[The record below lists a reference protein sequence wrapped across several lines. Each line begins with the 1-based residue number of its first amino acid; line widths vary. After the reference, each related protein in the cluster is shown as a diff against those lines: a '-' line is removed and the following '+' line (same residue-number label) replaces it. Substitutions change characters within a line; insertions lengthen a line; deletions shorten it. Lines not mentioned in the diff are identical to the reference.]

1 VMPQASFLMNCLF
14 SSSSIATPGNI
25 SVLTNKPIARH
36 APDEFDLLRHFV
48 NPSTGI
54 VAFVKVV
61 EVDFGTSRG
70 LVERSLTVPLLY
82 GGP

>member
-1 VMPQASFLMNCLF
+1 MR
-14 SSSSIATPGNI
+14 
-25 SVLTNKPIARH
+25 LTN
-36 APDEFDLLRHFV
+36 LTLRHFV

-70 LVERSLTVPLLY
+70 LVERSLTVPAVQCALRTAQVN
-82 GGP
+82 